1 MKHIIIG
8 TAGHVDHGKTCLTKA
23 LTGVDT
29 DRLKEEQ
36 RRGITIEIGF
46 AQLTLPN
53 GQTASIIDVPGHEK
67 LIKNMLV
74 GATGIDVVMLVVAAD
89 EGFMPQTKEHLE
101 ILTMLGVKKGIIV
114 ITKIDM
120 VDAEW
125 LEVVKDDIREH
136 VKGSFLEDAPM
147 IPVSAYTMEGIDELK
162 QKIVEL
168 VRDTDER
175 PTDRPFRLPVD
186 RVFSIKGFGTV
197 VTGTLVDGTID
208 TGENVE
214 IYPLEKLSRVR
225 ELQNHDVRQE
235 RVSAGMRVAINLSG
249 VEKKELMRGCTIAKP
264 GSMQLSTRIA
274 VSLQLTKDSPYSVKN
289 ASLVHFYQGTQE
301 MVGKVRLLTCNT
313 LKPGQSAYALVM
325 FEEKLTARNLDKF
338 IIRFFSP
345 MTTIGGG
352 TILDMDSPRLKRN
365 DPEVIARLDRLS
377 GKPLVRTLQLIE
389 DAGCSLVRES
399 ALANVS
405 GLSASQ
411 VRAAV
416 KELTQA
422 KKVINISGG
431 LITGARLDSVW
442 QEIETLL
449 RRFHEE
455 QSLSDGMNLGE
466 LRERVFSSSPK
477 TASAILEYFVA
488 QDKLRFNGS
497 VAALAEF
504 STGFS
509 SEQSAMHDELE
520 NIYLK
525 SALEPPSNAELQD
538 KYRDKLRLYKQVF
551 ARMIQDGTLVP
562 LNTGTAVHSSVYRRA
577 YNTMLDMFKES
588 DKITL
593 GDYRTRL
600 GVSRKYAIM
609 YLENFDNKKIT
620 KLVGDSRVL
629 LKKQ

>member
-74 GATGIDVVMLVVAAD
+74 GATGIDVVLLVVAAD

-114 ITKIDM
+114 VTKKDM
-120 VDAEW
+120 VDEEW

-147 IPVSAYTMEGIDELK
+147 IAVSAYTMEGIDELK
-162 QKIVEL
+162 QMIVEL
-168 VRDTDER
+168 VRDADER

-197 VTGTLVDGTID
+197 VTGTLVDGKIE
-208 TGENVE
+208 TGESVE
-214 IYPLEKLSRVR
+214 IYPLEKLARVR

-235 RVSAGMRVAINLSG
+235 RVSAGMRVAINLGG

-264 GSMQLSTRIA
+264 YSMQLTYRIA
-274 VSLQLTKDSPYSVKN
+274 ASIQLTKDSPYSVKN

-301 MVGKVRLLTCNT
+301 LVGRVRLLSCNV
-313 LKPGQSAYALVM
+313 LKPGQKGYALIM

-352 TILDMDSPRLKRN
+352 VILDMESPRLKRN
-365 DPEVIARLDRLS
+365 DPAVLERLDRLS
-377 GKPLVRTLQLIE
+377 GRPLARIMQMID
-389 DAGCSLVRES
+389 DAGCTLIKENE
-399 ALANVS
+399 LANVS
-405 GLSASQ
+405 GLSASE

-416 KELTQA
+416 KELTQSG
-422 KKVINISGG
+422 KVVNISGG
-431 LITGARLDSVW
+431 LISARRLDDVW
-442 QEIETLL
+442 QRIEELL
-449 RRFHEE
+449 RRFHQE
-455 QSLSDGMNLGE
+455 QSLADGMNLGE
-466 LRERVFSSSPK
+466 LRERIFSSS
-477 TASAILEYFVA
+477 TRAANAILEHFIK
-488 QDKLRFNGS
+488 QEKLRFNGS

-504 STGFS
+504 SSGFS
-509 SEQSAMHDELE
+509 SEQTAMHDKLE
-520 NIYLK
+520 SIYLEA
-525 SALEPPSNAELQD
+525 ALEPPSNAELQERFRND
-538 KYRDKLRLYKQVF
+538 LRLFKQVF
-551 ARMIQDGTLVP
+551 ARMVQDGTLIP
-562 LNTGTAVHSSVYRRA
+562 LNTGTAVHYSVYKRA
-577 YNTMLDMFKES
+577 YNVMLDMFREG
-588 DKITL
+588 DFITL
-593 GDYRTRL
+593 GNYRTRL
-600 GVSRKYAIM
+600 GVSRKYAVM
-609 YLENFDNKKIT
+609 YLENFDDKKIT
-620 KLVGDSRVL
+620 KLIGDKRVL